1 MPTRFVHLTVDAAEP
16 PPIARF
22 WSALLDWPIEVEDDG
37 EVYLQGPAMGIAF
50 VPVPEP
56 KTVKNRVHL
65 DLASTTLEEQAATVA
80 RAERL
85 GAKRIDI
92 GQGAPEY
99 VVMADPDG
107 NEFCV
112 LEPRDAFAR
121 AGAVAAVI
129 QDCRDPAAL
138 APFWSAA
145 TGWPLLGQND
155 RFVALRAA
163 DGTGPMLALVRSAEP
178 KTVKH
183 RAHLDLAPYA
193 GDDHAAEV
201 ARLLGLGATRV
212 DIGQGDV
219 PWAVM
224 ADPEG
229 NELCVLTPR

>member
-1 MPTRFVHLTVDAAEP
+1 MPTRFVHVTIDAARP
-16 PPIARF
+16 SSIARF
-22 WSALLDWPIEVEDDG
+22 WSALLGWPIEVEDDD
-37 EVYLQGPAMGIAF
+37 EVYLGGPPIGIAF

-65 DLASTTLEEQAATVA
+65 DLASATLDHQAQLVA
-80 RAERL
+80 QAENL

-92 GQGAPEY
+92 GQGSPEF

-112 LEPRDAFAR
+112 LEPRPEYAN
-121 AGAVAAVI
+121 AGVVAAVV
-129 QDCRDPAAL
+129 QDCHDPVTL

-145 TGWPLLGQND
+145 TGWPILKQAKN
-155 RFVALRAA
+155 FTALRSPEGA
-163 DGTGPMLALVRSAEP
+163 GPLLALVRVDDP
-178 KTVKH
+178 KSVKH
-183 RAHLDLAPYA
+183 RVHVDVAPYA

-201 ARLLGLGATRV
+201 SRLLDLGARPA

-219 PWAVM
+219 PWAVL